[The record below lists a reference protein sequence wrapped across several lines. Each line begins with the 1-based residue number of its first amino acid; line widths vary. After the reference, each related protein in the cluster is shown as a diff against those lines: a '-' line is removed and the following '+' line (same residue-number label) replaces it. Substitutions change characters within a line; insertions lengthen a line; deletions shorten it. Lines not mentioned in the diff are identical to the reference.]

1 MELQYF
7 KTDRNG
13 TKYYYDYTCPRC
25 GGAGHSDKWYRTG
38 RTCYECGGNGL
49 RRTPKI
55 IKEYTP
61 EYAAKLAERR
71 KAKQKAN
78 EPTEAEKAELQ
89 RLAAE
94 ANARRREMLFSQ
106 FGCDKNGRGF
116 AYIGKTYAYK
126 NELRAAGGK
135 WITSAQLWVCPQ
147 RIEVNKSVEIIEI
160 DISNKIDFKK
170 EEFIGVY
177 ELLDSFI

>member
-25 GGAGHSDKWYRTG
+25 GGVGYSDKWYRTG

-55 IKEYTP
+55 VKEYTP
-61 EYAAKLAERR
+61 EYAEKLKARR
-71 KAKQKAN
+71 MAKQKAN
-78 EPTEAEKAELQ
+78 EPTEEEKAEMK
-89 RLAAE
+89 RRNDE
-94 ANARRREMLFSQ
+94 TNARRREWLFKEY
-106 FGCDKNGRGF
+106 GCDKDGHGF
-116 AYIGKTYAYK
+116 VYLGKTYGYK

-135 WITSAQLWVCPQ
+135 WITYAQLWVCPQ
-147 RIEVNKSVEIIEI
+147 RIEVNKSIEVIEI
-160 DISNKIDFKK
+160 DISDKINFET
-170 EEFIGVY
+170 EECFGVY
-177 ELLDSFI
+177 ELLNSF